1 MAKDLITQ
9 PRDIPAVEELLQES
23 ALAESIALL
32 PRPIAAQAIREQ
44 LEVVRG
50 RLQESKGALSRDD
63 LHAQITAALRKLRRK
78 EITRVINA
86 TGILVHT
93 NLGRAPLADS
103 LFEAARS
110 LLTGYSNVEFDLST
124 GQRGSR
130 GVACESYLALLA
142 EAEAATVVNNCA
154 AALFLI
160 LNTLANRRQ
169 VLISR
174 GELVQIGGGF
184 RIPEILKRAGARLTE
199 VGTTNITTLA
209 DYEQAIDDNTAL
221 ILKVHK
227 SNFVQAGFTE
237 EVPLK
242 ALVDLGKRRGIPVV
256 NDLGSGVFLDTGK
269 LLGYNEPTVQQSV
282 RTGAALTC
290 FSGDKLLGG
299 VQAGLIVGQAE
310 LIRRVRKNPLFRT
323 VRVDKFVFAMLER
336 LLTIYLNGT
345 ATADLALW
353 SGIVVPESER
363 YKQAKRLVADLGS
376 PSGVSVEATRAYVGG
391 GSLPEQDIPSVG
403 IVFGEQYRAN
413 DLLTRFRELMPPV
426 IGRVEND
433 RLILDLAAVDAV
445 DLNIL
450 TASIRQILAALPQQP

>member
-1 MAKDLITQ
+1 MAEDLITQ
-9 PRDIPAVEELLQES
+9 PRDIPAVEELLQDPS
-23 ALAESIALL
+23 LSDAIALL
-32 PRPIAAQAIREQ
+32 PRPVAAQAIRGQ
-44 LEVVRG
+44 LDDLRR
-50 RLQESKGALSRDD
+50 RLQEDKKPISRDD
-63 LHAQITAALRKLRRK
+63 LCITIGAALHRLKRR

-103 LFEAARS
+103 LFEATKEI
-110 LLTGYSNVEFDLST
+110 LTGYSNLEFDLST

-130 GVACESYLALLA
+130 GGACESYLAMLA

-160 LNTLANRRQ
+160 LNTLANRKS

-184 RIPEILKRAGARLTE
+184 RIPEILKRAGARLRE

-209 DYEQAIDDNTAL
+209 DYEDAVDDSTAL

-242 ALVDLGKRRGIPVV
+242 PLVELGRRRNIPVL

-269 LLGYNEPTVQQSV
+269 LLGYSEPTVQQSV
-282 RTGAALTC
+282 RSGAALTC

-299 VQAGLIVGQAE
+299 VQAGLIVGQNE
-310 LIRRVRKNPLFRT
+310 LIRRLRKNPLYRT
-323 VRVDKFVFAMLER
+323 VRVDKVVFATLER

-345 ATADLALW
+345 PAADITLW
-353 SGIVVPESER
+353 SGIAVPESER
-363 YKQAKRLVADLGS
+363 YKQAKKLLADLGH
-376 PSGVSVEATRAYVGG
+376 PAGLSVEATRAYVGG
-391 GSLPEQDIPSVG
+391 GSLPESEVPSVG
-403 IVFGEQYRAN
+403 VVFAPGFRAG
-413 DLLTRFRELMPPV
+413 DLLRRFRDYTPPI
-426 IGRVEND
+426 IGRVESD
-433 RLILDLAAVDAV
+433 RFILDLAAVETA
-445 DLNIL
+445 DLPTI
-450 TASIRQILAALPQQP
+450 AAAIRQILAADTTPS

>member
-1 MAKDLITQ
+1 MAEDLITQ
-9 PRDIPAVEELLQES
+9 PRDIPAVEELLQDPS
-23 ALAESIALL
+23 LADAIALL
-32 PRPIAAQAIREQ
+32 PRPVAAQAIRGLLDSLRRQ
-44 LEVVRG
+44 LHEDKRPIP
-50 RLQESKGALSRDD
+50 RAD
-63 LHAQITAALRKLRRK
+63 LRVTIGAALRQLKRR

-103 LFEAARS
+103 LFEATRNI
-110 LLTGYSNVEFDLST
+110 LTGYSNLEFDLST

-130 GVACESYLALLA
+130 GVACDSYLAMLA

-160 LNTLANRRQ
+160 LNTLANRKT
-169 VLISR
+169 VVISR

-184 RIPEILKRAGARLTE
+184 RIPEILKRAGARLKE
-199 VGTTNITTLA
+199 VGTTNVTTLA
-209 DYEQAIDDNTAL
+209 DFEDALDDSTAL

-242 ALVDLGKRRGIPVV
+242 SLVELGKRRGLPVI

-269 LLGYNEPTVQQSV
+269 LIGYTEPTVQQSV

-299 VQAGLIVGQAE
+299 VQAGLVVGQNE
-310 LIRRVRKNPLFRT
+310 LIRKLRKNPLYRT
-323 VRVDKFVFAMLER
+323 VRVDKVVFAMLER
-336 LLTIYLNGT
+336 MLTIYLNGT
-345 ATADLALW
+345 APADISLW
-353 SGIVVPESER
+353 SGIGIPESER
-363 YKQAKRLVADLGS
+363 YEQAKKLVAELGN
-376 PSGVSVEATRAYVGG
+376 PRGVSVEATRALVGG

-403 IVFGEQYRAN
+403 VIFGEGHRAN
-413 DLLTRFRELMPPV
+413 ELLTQFREQTPPI

-433 RLILDLAAVDAV
+433 RFILDLAAVEGA
-445 DLNIL
+445 DL
-450 TASIRQILAALPQQP
+450 TILAAAIKRILAPESTQP